1 MYDLIARY
9 YDLTHT
15 SLTADIPLVLAL
27 AQEVNG
33 PVLELGC
40 GTGRLLLPLARAG
53 YETTGVD
60 HSPAMLARLQQKLA
74 KESPLVQSKVHV
86 VPGDMANL
94 PLPEN
99 GRFALAL
106 IPYNTLMHLP
116 EEKLTRVLQGIG
128 RFVRPGG
135 CLFIDLANPFAV
147 AQTPNDRMLTLEAV
161 VTDPETQDTV
171 LQMAGNWLDET
182 AQQLHI
188 TWIYDATPAAGGPI
202 HRTVA
207 QTVYHY
213 FYPHQIEIALQ
224 EAGFQLK
231 ALWGDYNKTA
241 FDEESDRLLVVAVK
255 S

>member
-27 AQEVNG
+27 AQEANG

-60 HSPAMLARLQQKLA
+60 NSPAMLAWLQQKLA
-74 KESPLVQSKVHV
+74 QESVFVQSRVWV
-86 VPGDMANL
+86 VAGEITSL
-94 PLPEN
+94 QLPEN

-106 IPYNTLMHLP
+106 ISYNTLMHLS
-116 EEKLTRVLQGIG
+116 EEKLTHTLRGIG
-128 RFVRPGG
+128 RYLLPGG
-135 CLFIDLANPFAV
+135 SLFLDLANPFVV
-147 AQTPNDRMLTLEAV
+147 AQTPNDRLLTLEAV
-161 VTDPETQDTV
+161 VTDPETQNTV
-171 LQMAGNWLDET
+171 LQLAGNWLDET

-202 HRTVA
+202 HRTVT
-207 QTVYHY
+207 QMVYHY

-231 ALWGDYNKTA
+231 ALWGDYNKTT
-241 FDEESDRLLVVAVK
+241 FDEESDRLLMVAVK